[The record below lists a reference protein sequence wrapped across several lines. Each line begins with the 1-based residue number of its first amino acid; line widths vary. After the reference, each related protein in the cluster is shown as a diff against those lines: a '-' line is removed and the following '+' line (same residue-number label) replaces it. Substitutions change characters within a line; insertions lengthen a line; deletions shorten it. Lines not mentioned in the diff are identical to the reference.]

1 MRTLVDNTIQK
12 NSTIVQ
18 RTNSNEKMVLIRL
31 ARNLEEL
38 NALIDEAEFR
48 AQADS
53 RIRFDYRQLRFDLS
67 AISHGIRTH
76 IRLPDQSPRSIDPIP
91 GEYGR

>member
-1 MRTLVDNTIQK
+1 MPTLVDINSKQ

-18 RTNSNEKMVLIRL
+18 RTNSNEKKVLIRL
-31 ARNLEEL
+31 VRNLEEL
-38 NALIDEAEFR
+38 NALINEAEFR

-53 RIRFDYRQLRFDLS
+53 RIRFDYQQLRFDLS

-76 IRLPDQSPRSIDPIP
+76 IRLPDQSPRFIDPIP